1 MIEFSNKKYLRALV
15 ISCGLTNF
23 GDGFARVV
31 YSLLALSL
39 GASPFE
45 VSLVSFAQFLPALI
59 FTIGIGVALDRW
71 CPIKLMK
78 LANLTRTIITI
89 LLSVL
94 AYSGHIRIYWIVIG
108 IFIISSMELFVDQGI
123 FAVLPK
129 IVKDEELA
137 MQNGR
142 ISSIQQIANNLISK
156 PIATLLSSFSHSFA
170 IFTHGLSLLIGTL
183 VLRVI
188 PKLPLFENNSQVV
201 QEPIFVGLGKT
212 IKFIHQSSGIYRG
225 LIAISIMNC
234 CTAAVGGVFPF
245 YIMRELGEPEWV
257 VGLMLTGFAIGG
269 LLGAKAFA
277 KLNLQKMQL
286 FSFAIILQA
295 LGFFVCGIALKMAWL
310 FIITLILGF
319 SSIIATLSVQ
329 LKIQMTAPTGQVG
342 RVMSFGY
349 FIALCLTPL
358 AALMGGLI
366 AEISSVKTLYLVS
379 SIFLLIASYIGKS
392 SKSEKNVDPSKVCGL
407 SVN

>member
-1 MIEFSNKKYLRALV
+1 MIEFSNKRSLRALA

-45 VSLVSFAQFLPALI
+45 VSLVSFAQFLPSLI
-59 FTIGIGVALDRW
+59 FTIVIGVTLDRW

-78 LANLTRTIITI
+78 LANLTRTIVTI
-89 LLSVL
+89 LLAVL
-94 AYSGHIRIYWIVIG
+94 AYSGHIRIYWIVLG

-129 IVKDEELA
+129 IAKDEELA

-142 ISSIQQIANNLISK
+142 ISSIQLIANNLISK

-183 VLRVI
+183 FLRII
-188 PKLPLFENNSQVV
+188 PKSVSFENKSQVV
-201 QEPIFVGLGKT
+201 KEPIFAGLGKT
-212 IKFIHQSSGIYRG
+212 IKFIQQSSGVYRS

-245 YIMRELGEPEWV
+245 YVTRELGEPEWV

-269 LLGAKAFA
+269 LLGSKAFA
-277 KLNLQKMQL
+277 KLNSQKIQL

-295 LGFFVCGIALKMAWL
+295 LGFFVCGIALKMEWL

-329 LKIQMTAPTGQVG
+329 LKMQMTAPTGQVG

-358 AALMGGLI
+358 AALVGGLV
-366 AEISSVKTLYLVS
+366 AEFSSVKTLYLVS
-379 SIFLLIASYIGKS
+379 SILLLFASYIGNF
-392 SKSEKNVDPSKVCGL
+392 SKNEKNVDSNTICSL